1 MSDRLGTERQES
13 KKPGRVLIVED
24 DENTRAAYRAV
35 LELAGWT
42 VDEATGGGEA
52 LRLAALHPPRLAL
65 VDISIP
71 GIDGWETTRRLKAG
85 APADGLTVIAVTGH
99 ALDDDRREARAA
111 GCDAYLVKPIT
122 PRQLLAEIERLS
134 GAAR

>member
-1 MSDRLGTERQES
+1 MVSERLGSERQAEG
-13 KKPGRVLIVED
+13 PGRVLIVED

-42 VDEATGGGEA
+42 VDEATGGAEA

-85 APADGLTVIAVTGH
+85 PAGGPRVIAVTGH

-134 GAAR
+134 GGAG

>member
-1 MSDRLGTERQES
+1 MES
-13 KKPGRVLIVED
+13 ENRRRVLVVED

-42 VDEATGGGEA
+42 VDEATGGDEA
-52 LRLAALHPPRLAL
+52 LRLADLRPPRLAL

-85 APADGLTVIAVTGH
+85 STSGGVTVIAVTGH
-99 ALDDDRREARAA
+99 ALDDDRRKAREA

-122 PRQLLAEIERLS
+122 PRELLSEIDRLT
-134 GAAR
+134 GAAA